1 MDDQPGKASA
11 ASSKAPAP
19 GAAKP
24 APGAAKPAPGARAAD
39 VSKAPPAAVAAKR
52 GSGRAGGLLSKAAEK
67 VPMRWLT
74 TAVAGV
80 FLAATAAF
88 GGLETAA
95 STLPADLAA
104 GETHI
109 GPFASFTLERAVLI
123 DTFDEAGATADPAAG
138 ERVLALVGTVEGTW
152 DRSMGTDASTFVQAV
167 RLEAMPDASMT
178 AAARLDDA
186 TLSPKVQPGV
196 PAELVLT
203 WIVPEDLFA
212 DGDEVRVSL
221 FDHQLYVGSSTLYG
235 EYWSDQELAA
245 TVVLEVEDVGA
256 GADAEADGEEAP

>member
-1 MDDQPGKASA
+1 MNDQPGKASA
-11 ASSKAPAP
+11 ASPQQPAPAP
-19 GAAKP
+19 VAAK
-24 APGAAKPAPGARAAD
+24 AASGATAAD
-39 VSKAPPAAVAAKR
+39 VAAAPPAVAAKR
-52 GSGRAGGLLSKAAEK
+52 GTGRAGSWMSKAAEK

-74 TAVAGV
+74 TAVAGI

-95 STLPADLAA
+95 STLPEELAA
-104 GETHI
+104 GEAHV

-138 ERVLALVGTVEGTW
+138 ERVLAVVGTVEGTW
-152 DRSMGTDASTFVQAV
+152 DRSIGTDSTTFAQAI
-167 RLEAMPDASMT
+167 RLEALPDASVT
-178 AAARLDDA
+178 AAARLDDG
-186 TLSPKVQPGV
+186 TISPAVQPGV

-203 WIVPEDLFA
+203 WIVPDDLFA

-221 FDHQLYVGSSTLYG
+221 LDHQLYVGSSTLYG

-245 TVVLEVEDVGA
+245 TVLLEAEDVGA
-256 GADAEADGEEAP
+256 GADAEAEGEEAP